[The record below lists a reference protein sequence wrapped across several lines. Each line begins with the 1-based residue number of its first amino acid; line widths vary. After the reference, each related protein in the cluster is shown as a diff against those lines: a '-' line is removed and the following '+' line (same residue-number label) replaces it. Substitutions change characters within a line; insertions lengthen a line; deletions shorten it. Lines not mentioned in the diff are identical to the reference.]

1 MKAVAFAI
9 LLLVPG
15 MTPAAALTTT
25 EETRQACA
33 VAAEKF
39 ASKEIDAAFDGLSA
53 HWPLPKEE
61 ITALAYKTRSQLDM
75 VAQRFGAVIAAE
87 HLDSDAIGTSLI
99 KHLYL
104 IKFEKHAVRFAG
116 LFYKP
121 HDEWK
126 VNSVTWD
133 DSISALFG
141 G

>member
-1 MKAVAFAI
+1 MKSIAFA
-9 LLLVPG
+9 LLLAVPG
-15 MTPAAALTTT
+15 TTLAAGLTTT
-25 EETRQACA
+25 EETRQACTA
-33 VAAEKF
+33 AAEKF
-39 ASKEIDAAFDGLSA
+39 ASNEIDAAFDGLSA

-61 ITALAYKTRSQLDM
+61 IVALAYKTKSQLGM

-87 HLDSDAIGTSLI
+87 HLDSDVIGKSLI

-104 IKFEKHAVRFAG
+104 IKFEKHAVRFTC

-121 HDEWK
+121 HEEWK
-126 VNSVTWD
+126 VNSINWD